1 MIKTKKSSKII
12 CLAVVMMFLFASIAS
27 AAVLPGLYLGGDVN
41 QYVSMDYFWANDGEN
56 QTEIA
61 ALMTE
66 AGLPNVVYVDD
77 NQKYAILADL
87 AAGIPLDEALQP
99 LTSDNLDDVLPAD
112 GYADIENPENIIVP
126 SLPPVGEDYAT
137 AYVNLGPMG
146 FTEITVLNTTVDGV
160 AKFKVSD
167 STSIA
172 DLNSK
177 ITIVRGFD
185 GASTISTEVTL
196 LTSDGTTVLASG
208 ILTYPASSGNV
219 TFNVTTAAAPVDTAA
234 LAAAIAGAQAKV
246 DAAVVGDQPGNYPQ
260 AAVDALESAIADA
273 TAVKDNAEATQAEVD
288 AALAD
293 LQAAVAAFNAA
304 KIAGAD
310 TATANVT
317 VGMPPNFVHITVT
330 DTNVDEAVKF
340 KVDVNPAVADLGS
353 TIPAFVAG
361 NSAEVSL
368 LASDGTTV
376 LATGTLTWPNTPATT
391 TTGIVFDV
399 E

>member
-1 MIKTKKSSKII
+1 
-12 CLAVVMMFLFASIAS
+12 
-27 AAVLPGLYLGGDVN
+27 
-41 QYVSMDYFWANDGEN
+41 
-56 QTEIA
+56 
-61 ALMTE
+61 
-66 AGLPNVVYVDD
+66 
-77 NQKYAILADL
+77 L

-310 TATANVT
+310 TATANVEAGYLGFT
-317 VGMPPNFVHITVT
+317 VLTITDST
-330 DTNVDEAVKF
+330 IDGAVKF
-340 KVDVNPAVADLGS
+340 QVVGVPGVDTVANFNDVTVFNKGS
-353 TIPAFVAG
+353 VENVTI
-361 NSAEVSL
+361 NL

-376 LATGTLTWPNTPATT
+376 LASGTLTLPSTT